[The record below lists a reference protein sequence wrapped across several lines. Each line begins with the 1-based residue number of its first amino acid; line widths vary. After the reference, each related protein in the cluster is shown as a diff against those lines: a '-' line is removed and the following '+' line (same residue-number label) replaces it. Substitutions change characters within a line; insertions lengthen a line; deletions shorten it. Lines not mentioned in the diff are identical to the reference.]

1 MRQER
6 TIQASIFDVFSQHE
20 LGRELKAMSDLLD
33 DHREVCGW
41 VAAELRRHGLKPTGR
56 KGLPAETVLRCG
68 VLKQHRQLS
77 YQELAFYLTDSATFR
92 AFARL
97 PVHWTP
103 KKSVLQNTI
112 SAISA
117 ATWER
122 INRHLLRQARTAKLE
137 SGEMLRVDST
147 VTDAP
152 VHPPTDSS
160 LLWDSVRMMVRL
172 LGEADDLLAGL
183 GWRNHS
189 RRAKKRSRSIQ
200 FCRSADKRKRLYR
213 DLLKVTRATLDYVDA
228 AMARL
233 TAARL
238 ADIKVEAW
246 LAAVRQYRPLIARI
260 IAQTERR
267 VLDGEQVP
275 AADKLVSLFE
285 PHTDIIVKGSREV
298 QYGHKL
304 NLSTGKTGMI
314 LDLVIEDGNPAD
326 TDRFQPML
334 DRHIE
339 HYGKAP
345 RQSAADGGYASTAN
359 LAQAKALGVR
369 DVAFHKKRG
378 LAIEDMVKSRWVYRK
393 LRNSRPTSPGRDRG
407 QHLLP
412 QTGLRAQPLHLER
425 PGSLQGLRLV
435 LGRGLQSRPVR
446 PPQAD
451 LAQPS
456 QPMPATGQRPAQR
469 HADKPPDTDQSTERR
484 NPAESN
490 ARSRTHAGHPTLSHL
505 PPLQSKARKH

>member
-1 MRQER
+1 MRQEC

-304 NLSTGKTGMI
+304 NLSTGKDRHDPGPG
-314 LDLVIEDGNPAD
+314 DRGRQPGRYRPVPAD
-326 TDRFQPML
+326 AGSSHRALWQGAAPERRRRRLCQHRQPGPGQGL
-334 DRHIE
+334 GRQGRGLPQEARAGHRGHGEEPLGVSQARNFRAGIE
-339 HYGKAP
+339 ANISCLKRPTGSAAAPGKAWI
-345 RQSAADGGYASTAN
+345 T
-359 LAQAKALGVR
+359 
-369 DVAFHKKRG
+369 
-378 LAIEDMVKSRWVYRK
+378 
-393 LRNSRPTSPGRDRG
+393 SRPTSGPRSW
-407 QHLLP
+407 P
-412 QTGLRAQPLHLER
+412 TISPCSPA
-425 PGSLQGLRLV
+425 S
-435 LGRGLQSRPVR
+435 SRPSSTVS
-446 PPQAD
+446 AD
-451 LAQPS
+451 
-456 QPMPATGQRPAQR
+456 
-469 HADKPPDTDQSTERR
+469 
-484 NPAESN
+484 
-490 ARSRTHAGHPTLSHL
+490 AGHRAAPG
-505 PPLQSKARKH
+505 PKACR